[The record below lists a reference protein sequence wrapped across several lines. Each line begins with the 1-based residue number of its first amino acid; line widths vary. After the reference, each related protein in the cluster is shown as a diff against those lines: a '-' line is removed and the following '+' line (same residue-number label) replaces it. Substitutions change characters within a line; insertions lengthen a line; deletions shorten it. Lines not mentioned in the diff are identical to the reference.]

1 MVCCLPSIFGTLSK
15 VVYFYLVLVISMEK
29 VCVVGLGYVGLPTA
43 SLLANRGFRVHG
55 VDVNPMVVEFI
66 TQGKAHISEPDLDV
80 LVRAAVNS
88 GNLTAGLEPMS
99 ADVFIIAVPTPFQ
112 DNHVPDVSYVEAAT
126 RAIAPYIAEGNLI
139 ILESTSPVGTT
150 EKIAVWLQELRPEL
164 DVDALIYIA
173 HCPERV
179 LPGQTLKELVVNDR
193 VIGGVNSASADKAAE
208 FYRKF
213 VTGEVLC
220 TLSRTAELAK
230 LAENAFRDVNI
241 AFANEL
247 SIICDQLDINVWEL
261 IKLANRHPRVN
272 ILQPGPGVG
281 GHCVAVD
288 PWFIVDS
295 APEEARLIRTAREVN
310 DSKPDFLVAKVKEVA
325 ARFKEPKIA
334 CLGLSYKA
342 DIDDLR
348 ESPALKIVESLLASQ
363 IGPIFVVE
371 PHLRTMP
378 KTLENQENL
387 AIVDLDTALSKCDI
401 IVWLVNHREFS
412 QVDINSIQ
420 TKIWLDMVG
429 KNL

>member
-1 MVCCLPSIFGTLSK
+1 
-15 VVYFYLVLVISMEK
+15 MEK

-55 VDVNPMVVEFI
+55 VDVNPMVMEFI

-150 EKIAVWLQELRPEL
+150 EKVAVWLKELRPEL

-247 SIICDQLDINVWEL
+247 SIICDKLDINVWEL

-295 APEEARLIRTAREVN
+295 APEEARLIRMAREVN
-310 DSKPDFLVAKVKEVA
+310 DSKPDFVVAKVKEAA

-348 ESPALKIVESLLASQ
+348 ESPAVKVVEKLLKANLGEILIVEPYIKSL
-363 IGPIFVVE
+363 
-371 PHLRTMP
+371 P
-378 KTLENQENL
+378 KSFRQWQKLDLFSLET
-387 AIVDLDTALSKCDI
+387 AINEADI
-401 IVWLVNHREFS
+401 LVFLVNHKTFK
-412 QVDINSIQ
+412 DIASDFLRKKIVIDTVQ
-420 TKIWLDMVG
+420 TV
-429 KNL
+429 

>member
-150 EKIAVWLQELRPEL
+150 EKVAVWLKELRPEL
-164 DVDALIYIA
+164 DVDALVYIA

-193 VIGGVNSASADKAAE
+193 VIGGVNSASAEKAAE

-220 TLSRTAELAK
+220 TLSRMAELAK

-247 SIICDQLDINVWEL
+247 SIICDQLDVDIWEL

-310 DSKPDFLVAKVKEVA
+310 DSKPDFVVAKVKEAA

-363 IGPIFVVE
+363 IGQIFVVE

-420 TKIWLDMVG
+420 TKICLYMVG

>member
-1 MVCCLPSIFGTLSK
+1 
-15 VVYFYLVLVISMEK
+15 
-29 VCVVGLGYVGLPTA
+29 
-43 SLLANRGFRVHG
+43 
-55 VDVNPMVVEFI
+55 
-66 TQGKAHISEPDLDV
+66 
-80 LVRAAVNS
+80 
-88 GNLTAGLEPMS
+88 
-99 ADVFIIAVPTPFQ
+99 
-112 DNHVPDVSYVEAAT
+112 
-126 RAIAPYIAEGNLI
+126 
-139 ILESTSPVGTT
+139 
-150 EKIAVWLQELRPEL
+150 L

-230 LAENAFRDVNI
+230 LTENAFRDVNI

-295 APEEARLIRTAREVN
+295 APEEAQLIRMAREVN
-310 DSKPDFLVAKVKEVA
+310 DSKPDFVVAKVKEAA

-348 ESPALKIVESLLASQ
+348 ESPAVKVVEGLLCEDTV
-363 IGPIFVVE
+363 GWIFVVE
-371 PHLRTMP
+371 HHIAELPRSLQN
-378 KTLENQENL
+378 KSNVQL
-387 AIVDLDTALSKCDI
+387 VDLETAMKESDI
-401 IVWLVNHREFS
+401 VVVLVNHRKFKEVKS
-412 QVDINSIQ
+412 SIVRE
-420 TKIWLDMVG
+420 KLWLDTIGVF
-429 KNL
+429 NVLT